1 MITEAY
7 ITVYSDNLRNFND
20 ETKKIWEKAVKD
32 DKIFSIKNGN
42 GYKILD
48 EVYFNLK
55 DEVYFNLKSECNKT
69 MDGADPYGIPNVN
82 FTLIDQND
90 NRWEEYKK
98 QRIERGF
105 DDSEL
110 WSLDVTISKFILPR
124 LKAFKDIAGGYP
136 GGMTA
141 EYWEQTLDHMIE
153 AFELQAECKFS
164 HTKEEEKK
172 IEDGLKLFTN
182 YFGHLWY

>member
-1 MITEAY
+1 MITETY
-7 ITVYSDNLRNFND
+7 IIVYSDNLKNFND
-20 ETKKIWEKAVKD
+20 ETKKIWEKAVNE

-42 GYKILD
+42 GYRL
-48 EVYFNLK
+48 L

-69 MDGADPYGIPNVN
+69 MDGADPYGIANVN
-82 FTLIDQND
+82 FTLIDEND
-90 NRWEEYKK
+90 SRWEEYKK

-124 LKAFKDIAGGYP
+124 LKAFRDTAGGYP
-136 GGMTA
+136 SSMTE
-141 EYWEQTLDHMIE
+141 EYWKQTLDHMIE
-153 AFELQAECKFS
+153 CFELHAECKVS
-164 HTKEEEKK
+164 YTDEEEKN
-172 IEDGLKLFTN
+172 IEDGLKLFVE